1 MKTVKLYDQDP
12 YATHF
17 TATVVEC
24 AKGKLILD
32 QTMFF
37 PEEGGQLPD
46 RGTIDGIAV
55 KDVQIKDGIITHYL
69 DTNTFHAGDQ
79 VTGDIDWS
87 HRFDQMQNHSGEHI
101 FSGLAHHYFGYD
113 NVGFHLGEKEM
124 TVDLNGPLTK
134 QQIAMLETQVNEA
147 IYANVPITC
156 RYVPEEELTALDYR
170 SKIEIHEPVRIVTI
184 EGYDI
189 CACCAPHVAHT
200 GEIGLFKII
209 SAMNYKGGTRLFMH
223 CGKRALTYIQKDAAH
238 LDEMYALLSANQ
250 DSIVNYVKQLEE
262 KNRLLESQ
270 LKAFQQ
276 QSLEEKVAQLSSKH
290 DLLLFEEGVET
301 IIQRAIVNKM
311 MDQCV
316 GKAGFFVGNDQQG
329 YRYIVGSHHE
339 NMQDFL
345 KQIKTQGAKGG
356 GSPQMITGFIKADR
370 QTIAS
375 FFQFG

>member
-79 VTGDIDWS
+79 VTGEIDWA

-184 EGYDI
+184 EGYDV

-223 CGKRALTYIQKDAAH
+223 CGKRALTSIQKDAAH

-375 FFQFG
+375 FFQLG